1 MNIHQALKNSY
12 KLLSNRFE
20 TYKLDC
26 EILLANTLQMK
37 NRLDLFLNLE
47 KNLSKNEINEFF
59 NSIQERRKLKPISK
73 IIKKK
78 NFWKYDFF
86 VNSNVLDPR
95 PETELIIEE
104 VLRNIKDRK
113 KQYKILDIGTGSGCL
128 AICLAK
134 ELTNSKITAID
145 ISKRAINV
153 AKKNIKL
160 KKLEHQIDLKLI
172 DINKIKDKYDIIVSN
187 PPYLTECEYEKAQE
201 EIKNFEPKVA
211 LVGGADG
218 LQIYRI
224 LSKKIDCIMTNNSY
238 FVCEIGKGQLDSIK
252 NIFQNTN
259 LILKKIS
266 KDLNKIDR
274 TLTFF
279 KI

>member
-1 MNIHQALKNSY
+1 MNNLVYSSLQ
-12 KLLSNRFE
+12 KLRNKKIYNPE
-20 TYKLDC
+20 LDLR
-26 EILLANTLQMK
+26 ILLNHSSKIKKQI
-37 NRLDLFLNLE
+37 FLN
-47 KNLSKNEINEFF
+47 NLNINDIDIDYF
-59 NSIQERRKLKPISK
+59 NSLLQKRLNYEPISK

-145 ISKRAINV
+145 ISKTAINV

-211 LVGGADG
+211 LVGGVDG

-224 LSKKIDCIMTNNSY
+224 LSKKIDYIMTNNSY

-252 NIFQNTN
+252 DIFQNTN
-259 LILKKIS
+259 LVLKKIS

>member
-1 MNIHQALKNSY
+1 MNNLVYLSLQ
-12 KLLSNRFE
+12 KLRDKKIYNPE
-20 TYKLDC
+20 LDLR
-26 EILLANTLQMK
+26 ILLNHSSKIKKQI
-37 NRLDLFLNLE
+37 FLN
-47 KNLSKNEINEFF
+47 NFNINDIDIDYF
-59 NSIQERRKLKPISK
+59 NSLLQKRLNYEPISK

-104 VLRNIKDRK
+104 VLSNIKDRK

-145 ISKRAINV
+145 ISKTAINV

-160 KKLEHQIDLKLI
+160 KKLEHQIDLRLI

-187 PPYLTECEYEKAQE
+187 PPYLTECEYEKAQK

-224 LSKKIDCIMTNNSY
+224 LSKKIDYIMTNNSY

-252 NIFQNTN
+252 DIFQNTN
-259 LILKKIS
+259 LILKKTS

>member
-1 MNIHQALKNSY
+1 MNNLVYSSLQ
-12 KLLSNRFE
+12 KLRNKKIYNPE
-20 TYKLDC
+20 LDLR
-26 EILLANTLQMK
+26 ILLNHSSKIKKQI
-37 NRLDLFLNLE
+37 FLN
-47 KNLSKNEINEFF
+47 NLNINDIDIDYF
-59 NSIQERRKLKPISK
+59 NSLLQKRLNYEPISK

-104 VLRNIKDRK
+104 VLSNIKDRK

-145 ISKRAINV
+145 ISKTAINV

-172 DINKIKDKYDIIVSN
+172 DINKIKDRYDIIVSN

-224 LSKKIDCIMTNNSY
+224 LSKKIDYIMTNNSY

-252 NIFQNTN
+252 DIFQNTN

>member
-1 MNIHQALKNSY
+1 MNY
-12 KLLSNRFE
+12 E
-20 TYKLDC
+20 
-26 EILLANTLQMK
+26 
-37 NRLDLFLNLE
+37 
-47 KNLSKNEINEFF
+47 
-59 NSIQERRKLKPISK
+59 PISK

-86 VNSNVLDPR
+86 VNNNVLDPR

-145 ISKRAINV
+145 ISKTAINV

-218 LQIYRI
+218 LQTYRI
-224 LSKKIDCIMTNNSY
+224 LSKKIDYIMTNNSY

-252 NIFQNTN
+252 DIFQNTN

>member
-1 MNIHQALKNSY
+1 MNNLVYSSLQ
-12 KLLSNRFE
+12 KLRNKKIYNPE
-20 TYKLDC
+20 LDLR
-26 EILLANTLQMK
+26 ILLNHSSKIKKQI
-37 NRLDLFLNLE
+37 FLN
-47 KNLSKNEINEFF
+47 NFNINDIDIDYF
-59 NSIQERRKLKPISK
+59 NSLLQKRLNYEPISK

-145 ISKRAINV
+145 ISKTAINV

-160 KKLEHQIDLKLI
+160 KKLEHQIDLRLI

-224 LSKKIDCIMTNNSY
+224 LSKKIDYIMTNNSY

-252 NIFQNTN
+252 DIFQNTN
-259 LILKKIS
+259 LVLKKIS

>member
-1 MNIHQALKNSY
+1 MNNLVYLSLQ
-12 KLLSNRFE
+12 KLRDKKIYNPE
-20 TYKLDC
+20 LDLR
-26 EILLANTLQMK
+26 ILLNHSSKIKKQI
-37 NRLDLFLNLE
+37 FLN
-47 KNLSKNEINEFF
+47 NFNINDIDIDYF
-59 NSIQERRKLKPISK
+59 NSLLQKRLNYEPISK

-104 VLRNIKDRK
+104 VLSNIKDRK

-145 ISKRAINV
+145 ISKTAINV

-160 KKLEHQIDLKLI
+160 KKLEHQIDLRLI

-211 LVGGADG
+211 LVGGLDG

-224 LSKKIDCIMTNNSY
+224 LSKKIDYIMTNNSY

-252 NIFQNTN
+252 DIFQNTN

>member
-1 MNIHQALKNSY
+1 MNNLVYLSLQ
-12 KLLSNRFE
+12 KLRDKKIYNPE
-20 TYKLDC
+20 LDLR
-26 EILLANTLQMK
+26 ILLNHSSKIKKQI
-37 NRLDLFLNLE
+37 FLN
-47 KNLSKNEINEFF
+47 NLNINDIDIDYF
-59 NSIQERRKLKPISK
+59 NSLLQKRLNYEPISK

-145 ISKRAINV
+145 ISKTAINV

-160 KKLEHQIDLKLI
+160 KKLEHHIDLKLI
-172 DINKIKDKYDIIVSN
+172 DINKIKDRYDIIVSN

-224 LSKKIDCIMTNNSY
+224 LSKKIDYIMTNNSY

-252 NIFQNTN
+252 DIFQNTN
-259 LILKKIS
+259 LVLKKIS

>member
-1 MNIHQALKNSY
+1 MNNLVYLSLQ
-12 KLLSNRFE
+12 KLRDKKIYNPE
-20 TYKLDC
+20 LDLR
-26 EILLANTLQMK
+26 ILLNHSSKIKKQI
-37 NRLDLFLNLE
+37 FLN
-47 KNLSKNEINEFF
+47 NLNINDIDIDYF
-59 NSIQERRKLKPISK
+59 NSLLQKRLNYEPISK

-145 ISKRAINV
+145 ISKTAINV

-172 DINKIKDKYDIIVSN
+172 DINKIKDRYDIIVSN

-211 LVGGADG
+211 LVGGLDG

-224 LSKKIDCIMTNNSY
+224 LSKKIDYIMTNNSY

-252 NIFQNTN
+252 DIFQNTN
-259 LILKKIS
+259 LVLKKIS

>member
-1 MNIHQALKNSY
+1 MNNLVYLSLQ
-12 KLLSNRFE
+12 KLRDKKIYNPE
-20 TYKLDC
+20 LDLR
-26 EILLANTLQMK
+26 ILLNHSSKIKKQI
-37 NRLDLFLNLE
+37 FLN
-47 KNLSKNEINEFF
+47 NFNINDIDIDYF
-59 NSIQERRKLKPISK
+59 NSLLQKRLNYEPISK

-104 VLRNIKDRK
+104 VLSNIKDRK

-145 ISKRAINV
+145 ISKTAINV

-224 LSKKIDCIMTNNSY
+224 LSKIIDYIMANNSY

-252 NIFQNTN
+252 DIFQNTN

>member
-1 MNIHQALKNSY
+1 MNNLVYLSLQ
-12 KLLSNRFE
+12 KLRDKKIYNPE
-20 TYKLDC
+20 LDLR
-26 EILLANTLQMK
+26 ILLNHSSKIKKQI
-37 NRLDLFLNLE
+37 FLN
-47 KNLSKNEINEFF
+47 NLNINDIDIDYF
-59 NSIQERRKLKPISK
+59 NSLLQKRLNYEPISK

-145 ISKRAINV
+145 ISKTAINV

-211 LVGGADG
+211 LVGGVDG

-224 LSKKIDCIMTNNSY
+224 LSKKIDYIMANNSY
-238 FVCEIGKGQLDSIK
+238 FVCEIGKGQLDSCK
-252 NIFQNTN
+252 DIFQNTN

>member
-1 MNIHQALKNSY
+1 MNNLVYSSLQ
-12 KLLSNRFE
+12 KLRNKKIYNPE
-20 TYKLDC
+20 LDLR
-26 EILLANTLQMK
+26 ILLNHSSKIKKQI
-37 NRLDLFLNLE
+37 FLN
-47 KNLSKNEINEFF
+47 NFNINDIDIDYF
-59 NSIQERRKLKPISK
+59 NSLLQKRLNYEPISK

-145 ISKRAINV
+145 ISKTAINV

-160 KKLEHQIDLKLI
+160 KKLEHQIDLRLI

-211 LVGGADG
+211 LVGGLDG

-224 LSKKIDCIMTNNSY
+224 LSKKIDYIMTNNSY

-252 NIFQNTN
+252 DIFQNTN

>member
-1 MNIHQALKNSY
+1 MNNLVYLSLQ
-12 KLLSNRFE
+12 KLRDKKIYNPE
-20 TYKLDC
+20 LDLR
-26 EILLANTLQMK
+26 ILLNHSSKIKKQI
-37 NRLDLFLNLE
+37 FLN
-47 KNLSKNEINEFF
+47 NLNINDIDIDYF
-59 NSIQERRKLKPISK
+59 NSLLQKRLNYEPISK

-104 VLRNIKDRK
+104 VLSNIKDRK

-145 ISKRAINV
+145 ISKTAINV

-160 KKLEHQIDLKLI
+160 KKLEHQIDLRLI

-211 LVGGADG
+211 LVGGLDG

-224 LSKKIDCIMTNNSY
+224 LSKKIDYIMTNNSY

-252 NIFQNTN
+252 DIFQNTN
-259 LILKKIS
+259 LVLKKIS

>member
-1 MNIHQALKNSY
+1 MNNLVYSSLQ
-12 KLLSNRFE
+12 KLRNKKIYNPE
-20 TYKLDC
+20 LDLR
-26 EILLANTLQMK
+26 ILLNHSSKIKKQI
-37 NRLDLFLNLE
+37 FLN
-47 KNLSKNEINEFF
+47 NFNINDIDIDYF
-59 NSIQERRKLKPISK
+59 NSLLQKRLNYEPISK

-145 ISKRAINV
+145 ISKTAINV

-172 DINKIKDKYDIIVSN
+172 DINKIKDRYDIIVSN

-224 LSKKIDCIMTNNSY
+224 LSKKIDYIMTNNSY
-238 FVCEIGKGQLDSIK
+238 FVCEIGKGQLDSCK
-252 NIFQNTN
+252 DIFQNTN

>member
-1 MNIHQALKNSY
+1 MNNLVYLSLQ
-12 KLLSNRFE
+12 KLRDKKIYNPE
-20 TYKLDC
+20 LDLR
-26 EILLANTLQMK
+26 ILLNHSSKIKKQI
-37 NRLDLFLNLE
+37 FLN
-47 KNLSKNEINEFF
+47 NLNINDIDIDYF
-59 NSIQERRKLKPISK
+59 NSLLQKRLNYEPISK

-145 ISKRAINV
+145 ISKTAINV

-160 KKLEHQIDLKLI
+160 KKLEHQIDLRLI

-224 LSKKIDCIMTNNSY
+224 LSKKIDYIMTNNSY
-238 FVCEIGKGQLDSIK
+238 FVCEIGKGQLVSIK
-252 NIFQNTN
+252 DIFQNTN
-259 LILKKIS
+259 LVLKKIS

>member
-1 MNIHQALKNSY
+1 MI
-12 KLLSNRFE
+12 
-20 TYKLDC
+20 
-26 EILLANTLQMK
+26 
-37 NRLDLFLNLE
+37 
-47 KNLSKNEINEFF
+47 
-59 NSIQERRKLKPISK
+59 
-73 IIKKK
+73 
-78 NFWKYDFF
+78 FF

-145 ISKRAINV
+145 ISKTAINV

-160 KKLEHQIDLKLI
+160 KKLEHQIDLRLI

-201 EIKNFEPKVA
+201 EIK
-211 LVGGADG
+211 
-218 LQIYRI
+218 I
-224 LSKKIDCIMTNNSY
+224 L
-238 FVCEIGKGQLDSIK
+238 
-252 NIFQNTN
+252 N
-259 LILKKIS
+259 LK
-266 KDLNKIDR
+266 
-274 TLTFF
+274 
-279 KI
+279 

>member
-1 MNIHQALKNSY
+1 MNNLVYLSLE
-12 KLLSNRFE
+12 KLRDKKIYNPE
-20 TYKLDC
+20 LDLR
-26 EILLANTLQMK
+26 ILLNHSSKIKKQI
-37 NRLDLFLNLE
+37 FLN
-47 KNLSKNEINEFF
+47 NLNINDIDIDYF
-59 NSIQERRKLKPISK
+59 NSLLQKRLNYEPISK

-224 LSKKIDCIMTNNSY
+224 LSKKIDYIMNNN
-238 FVCEIGKGQLDSIK
+238 FFFGCEIGKGQLDSIK
-252 NIFQNTN
+252 DIFQNTN
-259 LILKKIS
+259 LVLKKIS

>member
-1 MNIHQALKNSY
+1 MNNLVYLSLQ
-12 KLLSNRFE
+12 KLRDKKIYNPE
-20 TYKLDC
+20 LDLR
-26 EILLANTLQMK
+26 ILLNHSSKIKKQI
-37 NRLDLFLNLE
+37 FLN
-47 KNLSKNEINEFF
+47 NLNINDIDIDYF
-59 NSIQERRKLKPISK
+59 NSLLQKRLNYEPISK

-160 KKLEHQIDLKLI
+160 KKLEHQIDLRLI

-211 LVGGADG
+211 LVGGVDG

-224 LSKKIDCIMTNNSY
+224 LSKKIDYIMTNNSY

-252 NIFQNTN
+252 DIFQNTN

>member
-1 MNIHQALKNSY
+1 MNNLVYLSLQ
-12 KLLSNRFE
+12 KLRDKKIYNPE
-20 TYKLDC
+20 LDLR
-26 EILLANTLQMK
+26 ILLNHSSKIKKQI
-37 NRLDLFLNLE
+37 FLN
-47 KNLSKNEINEFF
+47 NLNINDIDIDYF
-59 NSIQERRKLKPISK
+59 NSLLQKRLNYEPISK

-172 DINKIKDKYDIIVSN
+172 DINKIKDRYDIIVSN
-187 PPYLTECEYEKAQE
+187 PPYLTECEYEKVQE

-224 LSKKIDCIMTNNSY
+224 LSKKIDYIMTNNSY

-252 NIFQNTN
+252 DIFQNTN

>member
-1 MNIHQALKNSY
+1 MNNLVYLSLQ
-12 KLLSNRFE
+12 KLRDKKIYNPE
-20 TYKLDC
+20 LDLR
-26 EILLANTLQMK
+26 ILLNHSSKIKKQI
-37 NRLDLFLNLE
+37 FLN
-47 KNLSKNEINEFF
+47 NLNINDIDIDYF
-59 NSIQERRKLKPISK
+59 NSLLQKRLNYEPISK

-104 VLRNIKDRK
+104 VLRYIKDRK

-145 ISKRAINV
+145 ISKTAINV

-172 DINKIKDKYDIIVSN
+172 DINKIKDRYDIIVSN

-224 LSKKIDCIMTNNSY
+224 LSKKIDYIMANNSY

>member
-1 MNIHQALKNSY
+1 MNNLVYLSLQ
-12 KLLSNRFE
+12 KLRDKKIYNPE
-20 TYKLDC
+20 LDLR
-26 EILLANTLQMK
+26 ILLNHSSKIKKQI
-37 NRLDLFLNLE
+37 FLN
-47 KNLSKNEINEFF
+47 NLNINDIDIDYF
-59 NSIQERRKLKPISK
+59 NSLLQKRLNYEPISK

-145 ISKRAINV
+145 ISKTAINV

-172 DINKIKDKYDIIVSN
+172 DINKIKDRYDIIVSN

-224 LSKKIDCIMTNNSY
+224 LSKKIDYIMTNNSY

-252 NIFQNTN
+252 DIFQNTN
-259 LILKKIS
+259 LVLKKIS

>member
-1 MNIHQALKNSY
+1 MNNLVYLSLQ
-12 KLLSNRFE
+12 KLRDKKIYNPE
-20 TYKLDC
+20 LDLR
-26 EILLANTLQMK
+26 ILLNHSSKIKKQI
-37 NRLDLFLNLE
+37 FLN
-47 KNLSKNEINEFF
+47 NLNINDIDIDYF
-59 NSIQERRKLKPISK
+59 NSLLQKRLNYEPISK

-145 ISKRAINV
+145 ISKTAINV

-160 KKLEHQIDLKLI
+160 KKLEHQIDLRLI

-187 PPYLTECEYEKAQE
+187 PPYLTECEYEKAQK

-224 LSKKIDCIMTNNSY
+224 LSKKIDYILANNSY

-252 NIFQNTN
+252 DIFQNTN
-259 LILKKIS
+259 LVLKKIS

>member
-1 MNIHQALKNSY
+1 MNNLVYLSLE
-12 KLLSNRFE
+12 KLRDKKIYNPE
-20 TYKLDC
+20 LDLR
-26 EILLANTLQMK
+26 ILLNHSSKIKKQI
-37 NRLDLFLNLE
+37 FLN
-47 KNLSKNEINEFF
+47 NLNINDIDIDYF
-59 NSIQERRKLKPISK
+59 NSLLQKRLNYEPISK

-95 PETELIIEE
+95 PETELVIEE

-145 ISKRAINV
+145 ISKTAINV

-187 PPYLTECEYEKAQE
+187 PPYLTECEYENAQA
-201 EIKNFEPKVA
+201 EIKNFEPKIA

-218 LQIYRI
+218 LQIYRM
-224 LSKKIDCIMTNNSY
+224 LSKKIDYIMANNSY
-238 FVCEIGKGQLDSIK
+238 FVCEIGKGQLDSCK
-252 NIFQNTN
+252 DIFQNTN

>member
-1 MNIHQALKNSY
+1 MNNLVYLSLQ
-12 KLLSNRFE
+12 KLRDKKIYNPE
-20 TYKLDC
+20 LDLR
-26 EILLANTLQMK
+26 ILLNHSSKIKKQI
-37 NRLDLFLNLE
+37 FLN
-47 KNLSKNEINEFF
+47 NLNINDIDIDYF
-59 NSIQERRKLKPISK
+59 NSLLQKRLNYEPISK

-104 VLRNIKDRK
+104 VLSNIKDRK

-145 ISKRAINV
+145 ISKTAINV

-160 KKLEHQIDLKLI
+160 KKLEHQIDLRLI

-252 NIFQNTN
+252 DIFQNTN

>member
-1 MNIHQALKNSY
+1 MNNLVYLSLQ
-12 KLLSNRFE
+12 KLRDKKIYNPE
-20 TYKLDC
+20 LDLR
-26 EILLANTLQMK
+26 ILLNHSSKIKKQI
-37 NRLDLFLNLE
+37 FLN
-47 KNLSKNEINEFF
+47 NLNINDIDIDYF
-59 NSIQERRKLKPISK
+59 NSLLQKRLNYEPISK

-145 ISKRAINV
+145 ISKTAINV

-224 LSKKIDCIMTNNSY
+224 LSKKIDYIMTNNSY

-252 NIFQNTN
+252 DIFQNTN

>member
-1 MNIHQALKNSY
+1 MNNLVYLSLQ
-12 KLLSNRFE
+12 KLRDKKIYNPE
-20 TYKLDC
+20 LDLR
-26 EILLANTLQMK
+26 ILLDHSSKIKKQI
-37 NRLDLFLNLE
+37 FLN
-47 KNLSKNEINEFF
+47 NLNINDIDIDYF
-59 NSIQERRKLKPISK
+59 NSLLQKRLNYEPISK

-145 ISKRAINV
+145 ISKTAINV

-224 LSKKIDCIMTNNSY
+224 LSKKIDYIMANNSY
-238 FVCEIGKGQLDSIK
+238 FVCEIGKGQLESCKD
-252 NIFQNTN
+252 IFQNTN

>member
-1 MNIHQALKNSY
+1 MNNLVYLSLE
-12 KLLSNRFE
+12 KLRDKKIYNPE
-20 TYKLDC
+20 LDLR
-26 EILLANTLQMK
+26 ILLNHSSK
-37 NRLDLFLNLE
+37 IKKRIFLN
-47 KNLSKNEINEFF
+47 NLNINDIDIDYF
-59 NSIQERRKLKPISK
+59 NSLLQKRLNYEPISK

-145 ISKRAINV
+145 ISKTAINV

-201 EIKNFEPKVA
+201 EIKKFEPKVA

-218 LQIYRI
+218 LQTYRI
-224 LSKKIDCIMTNNSY
+224 LSKKIDYIMTNNSY

-252 NIFQNTN
+252 DIFQNTN

>member
-1 MNIHQALKNSY
+1 MNNLVYLSLQ
-12 KLLSNRFE
+12 KLRDKKIYNPE
-20 TYKLDC
+20 LDLR
-26 EILLANTLQMK
+26 ILLNHSSKIKKQI
-37 NRLDLFLNLE
+37 FLN
-47 KNLSKNEINEFF
+47 NLNINDIDIDYF
-59 NSIQERRKLKPISK
+59 NSLLQKRLNYEPISK

-172 DINKIKDKYDIIVSN
+172 DINKIKDRYDIIVSN
-187 PPYLTECEYEKAQE
+187 PPYLTECEYEKVQE

-224 LSKKIDCIMTNNSY
+224 LSKKIDYILANNSY

-252 NIFQNTN
+252 DIFQNTN
-259 LILKKIS
+259 LVLKKIS

>member
-1 MNIHQALKNSY
+1 MNNLVYLSLQ
-12 KLLSNRFE
+12 KLRDKKIYNPE
-20 TYKLDC
+20 LDLR
-26 EILLANTLQMK
+26 ILLNHSSKIKKQI
-37 NRLDLFLNLE
+37 FLN
-47 KNLSKNEINEFF
+47 NLNINDIDIDYF
-59 NSIQERRKLKPISK
+59 NSLLQKRLNYEPISK
-73 IIKKK
+73 IIQKK

-224 LSKKIDCIMTNNSY
+224 LSKKIDYIMTNNSY

-252 NIFQNTN
+252 DIFQNTN

>member
-1 MNIHQALKNSY
+1 MNNLVYLSLQ
-12 KLLSNRFE
+12 KLRDKKIYNPE
-20 TYKLDC
+20 LDLR
-26 EILLANTLQMK
+26 ILLNHSSKIKKQI
-37 NRLDLFLNLE
+37 FLN
-47 KNLSKNEINEFF
+47 NLNINDIDIDYF
-59 NSIQERRKLKPISK
+59 NSLLQKRLNYEPISK

-145 ISKRAINV
+145 ISKTAINV

-201 EIKNFEPKVA
+201 EIKKFEPKVA

-218 LQIYRI
+218 LQTYRI
-224 LSKKIDCIMTNNSY
+224 LSKKIDYIMTNNSY

-252 NIFQNTN
+252 DIFQNTN

>member
-1 MNIHQALKNSY
+1 MNNLVYVSLQ
-12 KLLSNRFE
+12 KLRDKKIYNPE
-20 TYKLDC
+20 LDLR
-26 EILLANTLQMK
+26 ILLNHSSKIKKQI
-37 NRLDLFLNLE
+37 FLN
-47 KNLSKNEINEFF
+47 NFNINDIDIDYF
-59 NSIQERRKLKPISK
+59 NSLLQKRLNYEPISK

-104 VLRNIKDRK
+104 VLSNIKDRK

-145 ISKRAINV
+145 ISKTAINV

-172 DINKIKDKYDIIVSN
+172 DINKIKDRYDIIVSN

-211 LVGGADG
+211 LVGGVDG

-224 LSKKIDCIMTNNSY
+224 LSKKIDYIMTNNSY

-252 NIFQNTN
+252 DIFQNTN

>member
-1 MNIHQALKNSY
+1 MNNLVYLSLQ
-12 KLLSNRFE
+12 KLRDKKIYNPE
-20 TYKLDC
+20 LDLR
-26 EILLANTLQMK
+26 ILLNHSSKIKKQI
-37 NRLDLFLNLE
+37 FLN
-47 KNLSKNEINEFF
+47 NLNINDIDIDYF
-59 NSIQERRKLKPISK
+59 NSLLQKRLNYEPISK

-104 VLRNIKDRK
+104 VLSNIKDRK

-145 ISKRAINV
+145 ISKTAINV

-172 DINKIKDKYDIIVSN
+172 DINKIKDRYDIIVSN

-224 LSKKIDCIMTNNSY
+224 LSKKIDYIMTNNSY
-238 FVCEIGKGQLDSIK
+238 FVCEIGKGQLVSIK
-252 NIFQNTN
+252 DIFQNTN

>member
-1 MNIHQALKNSY
+1 MNNLVYSSLQ
-12 KLLSNRFE
+12 KLRNKKIYNPE
-20 TYKLDC
+20 LDLR
-26 EILLANTLQMK
+26 ILLNHSSKIKKQI
-37 NRLDLFLNLE
+37 FLN
-47 KNLSKNEINEFF
+47 NFNINDIDIDYF
-59 NSIQERRKLKPISK
+59 NSLLQKRLNYEPISK

-145 ISKRAINV
+145 ISKTAINV

-224 LSKKIDCIMTNNSY
+224 LSKKIDYIMTNNSY

-252 NIFQNTN
+252 DIFQNTN

>member
-1 MNIHQALKNSY
+1 MNNLVYLSLQ
-12 KLLSNRFE
+12 KLRDKKIYNPE
-20 TYKLDC
+20 LDLR
-26 EILLANTLQMK
+26 ILLNHSSKIKKQI
-37 NRLDLFLNLE
+37 FLN
-47 KNLSKNEINEFF
+47 NLNINDIDIDYF
-59 NSIQERRKLKPISK
+59 NSLLQKRLNYEPISK

-104 VLRNIKDRK
+104 VLSNIKDRK

-145 ISKRAINV
+145 ISKTAINV

-224 LSKKIDCIMTNNSY
+224 LSKKIDYIMTNNSY

-252 NIFQNTN
+252 DIFQNTN

>member
-1 MNIHQALKNSY
+1 MNNLVYSSLQ
-12 KLLSNRFE
+12 KLRNKKIYNPE
-20 TYKLDC
+20 LDLR
-26 EILLANTLQMK
+26 ILLNHSSKIKKQI
-37 NRLDLFLNLE
+37 FLN
-47 KNLSKNEINEFF
+47 NFNINDIDIDYF
-59 NSIQERRKLKPISK
+59 NFLLQKRLNYEPISK

-86 VNSNVLDPR
+86 VNINVLDPR

-104 VLRNIKDRK
+104 VLSNIKDRK

-145 ISKRAINV
+145 ISKTAINV

-160 KKLEHQIDLKLI
+160 KKLEHQIDLRLI
-172 DINKIKDKYDIIVSN
+172 DINKIKDRYDIIVSN
-187 PPYLTECEYEKAQE
+187 PPYLTECEYEKVQE

-224 LSKKIDCIMTNNSY
+224 LSKKIDYIMTNNSY

-252 NIFQNTN
+252 DIFQNTN

>member
-1 MNIHQALKNSY
+1 MNNLVYLSLQ
-12 KLLSNRFE
+12 KLRDKKIYNPE
-20 TYKLDC
+20 LDLR
-26 EILLANTLQMK
+26 ILLNHSSKIKKQI
-37 NRLDLFLNLE
+37 FLN
-47 KNLSKNEINEFF
+47 NLNINDIDIDYF
-59 NSIQERRKLKPISK
+59 NSLLQKRLNYEPISK

-145 ISKRAINV
+145 ISKTAINV

-172 DINKIKDKYDIIVSN
+172 DINKIKDRYDIIVSN

-224 LSKKIDCIMTNNSY
+224 LSKKIDYIMTNNSY

-252 NIFQNTN
+252 DIFQNTN

>member
-1 MNIHQALKNSY
+1 MNNLVYLSLQ
-12 KLLSNRFE
+12 KLRDKKIYNPE
-20 TYKLDC
+20 LDLR
-26 EILLANTLQMK
+26 ILLNHSSKIKKQI
-37 NRLDLFLNLE
+37 FLN
-47 KNLSKNEINEFF
+47 NLNINDIDIDYF
-59 NSIQERRKLKPISK
+59 NSLLQKRLNYEPISK

-104 VLRNIKDRK
+104 VLSNIKDRK

-172 DINKIKDKYDIIVSN
+172 DINKIKDRYDIIVSN
-187 PPYLTECEYEKAQE
+187 PPYLTECEYEKAQK

-224 LSKKIDCIMTNNSY
+224 LSKKIDYIMTNNSY

-252 NIFQNTN
+252 DIFQNTN
-259 LILKKIS
+259 LVLKKIS